1 MRGRPQTRYA
11 LSMTAAS
18 PPTDA
23 ERLRM
28 RAPPAQRAVMRQ
40 VWRHLGFL
48 HWPVDAEAIARLL
61 PPGLDVDTHGGAAY
75 VGIVPFTIPLSR
87 SALLGVTVAPAFHE
101 LNLRTYVHRA
111 GREPGVWFFS
121 LDAASRLAVWGA
133 RFGYHLPYFHA
144 RMSMVVGGDGQAGE
158 GADAAAVTYDSR
170 RAWNGAAF
178 HARYQATGPV
188 APAAAG
194 SLEFFLLERYVLYAW
209 SGRELRSAR
218 VHHLP
223 YPVQPA
229 SAADVAETL
238 TPAARLPATAG
249 PPTHVCYARE
259 VDVRIFAPRRLDN
272 LGRVR

>member
-1 MRGRPQTRYA
+1 
-11 LSMTAAS
+11 
-18 PPTDA
+18 
-23 ERLRM
+23 M

-40 VWRHLGFL
+40 LWQHLGFL
-48 HWPVDAEAIARLL
+48 HWPIDADAVARLL
-61 PPGLDVDTHGGAAY
+61 PPGLGVDTFGGTAY

-87 SALLGVTVAPAFHE
+87 SAMFGVKVAPAFHE

-111 GREPGVWFFS
+111 GHDPGVWFFS

-144 RMSMVVGGDGQAGE
+144 RMSMVVSGDGHD
-158 GADAAAVTYDSR
+158 DAPVVAYESI

-178 HARYQATGPV
+178 RARYQATGPA

-194 SLEFFLLERYVLYAW
+194 SLEFFLVERYLLYAW
-209 SGRELRSAR
+209 NGRELRAAR
-218 VHHLP
+218 VHHIP

-229 SAADVAETL
+229 TATEVSQTL
-238 TPAARLPATAG
+238 TPAASLPATAG

-272 LGRVR
+272 PTRVR